1 MFMRPT
7 DRERLRRVRR
17 ATPGNGVLAVLWVIA
32 ANGAG
37 LSASGGVQASLA
49 EQFSCSPAMVGPNDT
64 LTLSWGVP
72 HPAELAVVR
81 PDRDVFFIAQR
92 RLSNSPASSKAKGIS
107 AEAFAGLAS
116 MSIVP
121 SAFQAQRWR
130 VGAPDHEP
138 VFTAPGKYTFILGN
152 SLESDDGSGAQRC
165 EVTLKP

>member
-7 DRERLRRVRR
+7 DRELLRPVRR
-17 ATPGNGVLAVLWVIA
+17 ATPAIGVLAVSWVIA
-32 ANGAG
+32 ANGPG
-37 LSASGGVQASLA
+37 LSASGDVQASPA
-49 EQFSCSPAMVGPNDT
+49 KQFSCSPAMLGPNDT

-92 RLSNSPASSKAKGIS
+92 RLSNSPASSKAKSIS

-138 VFTAPGKYTFILGN
+138 VFTAPGKYTFMLGN